1 MTRYSAFAAFD
12 ATLSHAHL
20 DSPINI
26 DCVNTDKIAKLK
38 AQVESLLGL
47 LIRAYGQFLFLRP
60 MMVNPK
66 LIERI
71 SLQEKGVGF
80 RQLRDW
86 LYWGFTQAIVKVC
99 LDTGDKTPSIRNL
112 STALEDQRTLQTLK
126 DKYSRRAPPKIEG
139 LEQEIIDQL
148 QKQEE
153 SELLSEFDETYE
165 RFRKTSAE
173 LLSSH
178 ALLSYKAIRDKLIA
192 HNELCKSDEGYSFF
206 DIKVL
211 SLKYGQERRV
221 LEAAKDVVND
231 LDALVC
237 NASFSWSH
245 FFEQETRDVCKFWE
259 IETIE
264 SE

>member
-1 MTRYSAFAAFD
+1 MNA
-12 ATLSHAHL
+12 
-20 DSPINI
+20 
-26 DCVNTDKIAKLK
+26 DKIAKLQ

-47 LIRAYGQFLFLRP
+47 LIRAYGHFFFLRP
-60 MMVNPK
+60 MMVNQK

-86 LYWGFTQAIVKVC
+86 LYWGFIQEIVKVC

-112 STALEDQRTLQTLK
+112 STALKDEQTLQTLK
-126 DKYSRRAPPKIEG
+126 RKYSRRAPPKIEG

-148 QKQEE
+148 QKQDE
-153 SELLSEFDETYE
+153 SELRLEFDETYE

-173 LLSSH
+173 LLSSD
-178 ALLSYKAIRDKLIA
+178 ALAGYKTIRDKLIA
-192 HNELCKSDEGYSFF
+192 HNELGKSDEGYSFF

-231 LDALVC
+231 LDVLVC
-237 NASFSWSH
+237 NASFSWNH
-245 FFEQETRDVCKFWE
+245 FFERETRDVCRFWD

-264 SE
+264 AE

>member
-1 MTRYSAFAAFD
+1 MNA
-12 ATLSHAHL
+12 
-20 DSPINI
+20 
-26 DCVNTDKIAKLK
+26 DKIAKLQ

-47 LIRAYGQFLFLRP
+47 LIRAYGHFLFLRP

-71 SLQEKGVGF
+71 SSQEKGVGF

-86 LYWGFTQAIVKVC
+86 LYWGFIQEIVKLC
-99 LDTGDKTPSIRNL
+99 LDASDKTPSIRNL
-112 STALEDQRTLQTLK
+112 STALEDEKTVQTLK
-126 DKYSRRAPPKIEG
+126 HKYSRRAPPKIEC

-153 SELLSEFDETYE
+153 SELRSEFDEAYE

-178 ALLSYKAIRDKLIA
+178 ALSGYKTIRDKLIA
-192 HNELCKSDEGYSFF
+192 HNELCKSDDGYSFF

-221 LEAAKDVVND
+221 LEATKDVVND
-231 LDALVC
+231 LDALVR
-237 NASFSWSH
+237 NASFSWNH
-245 FFEQETRDVCKFWE
+245 FFERESQHVCKFWE

-264 SE
+264 AE